1 MKNRGSRNRERPN
14 VGNNQVCIRV
24 PATTANLG
32 PGFDSFGLALK
43 CYNRFFFQINPEP
56 LAVDRLAFSS
66 KTCVDVANTSLV
78 PGESLVFQALERFY
92 ETIQLPRPTFEVEI
106 EAHIP
111 LARGLGSSST
121 VIVGA
126 LVGANTLAG
135 HPLDVQALLRLAT
148 DLEGHPDNVAPALLG
163 GALLCDMVEAEV
175 QAYPLPWP
183 EDWKV
188 VVVVPEYRLL
198 TEKARSVLP
207 QQFPLGD
214 AIFNLRKASLMTYA
228 LLRHD
233 EQAFAASLSDR
244 LHQPY
249 RSGLIPEFEPL
260 QDCALQA
267 GAFGCVISGGGP
279 SMAVFYPEANQPG
292 VMAAL
297 QAYVE
302 TLTTDVRLLALSPD
316 LQGAHVA

>member
-1 MKNRGSRNRERPN
+1 MPN
-14 VGNNQVCIRV
+14 KQVCIRV

-43 CYNRFFFQINPEP
+43 CYNRFFFKLNPT
-56 LAVDRLAFSS
+56 ADRLTFSP
-66 KTCVDVANTSLV
+66 KTCVDVTNTSLN

-92 ETIQLPRPTFEVEI
+92 EEIQTPRPPFEVKI

-135 HPLDVQALLRLAT
+135 SPLNDQALLRLAT

-163 GALLCDMVEAEV
+163 GALLCDESEGEV
-175 QAYPLPWP
+175 KAYPLAWP

-188 VVVVPEYRLL
+188 VVAVPEYRLL

-207 QQFPLGD
+207 KQFSMGD
-214 AIFNLRKASLMTYA
+214 AVFNLRKASLMTYA
-228 LLRHD
+228 LLQHD
-233 EQAFAASLSDR
+233 GQAFAASLSDR

-260 QDCALQA
+260 QACALQA
-267 GAFGCVISGGGP
+267 GAFGCVISGAGP
-279 SMAVFYPEANQPG
+279 SMAVFYPEANHSA
-292 VMAAL
+292 VMAGL

-302 TLTTDVRLLALSPD
+302 TLVTDVRLLALSPD